1 MSTTGGT
8 PVDRR
13 EREVSPEAAPLA
25 AVVSELDL
33 ETVTME
39 ELEALAGTVGGI
51 PLEMSFSRSPS
62 SALTATPSSSRSASS
77 SRSPSLSVTPRVD
90 EAQIRG
96 GALGHQ
102 FALLEA
108 AVREKDAMLANI
120 GKQHLLE
127 LKVLQD
133 QVRALMRERGEL
145 ESRIDSADRRHAAAL
160 RAERRKA
167 DAAVGALR
175 EQLAALEERAP
186 VVASRM
192 ALSTADIATL
202 RVPTDAQY
210 AKLSR
215 TPASRRSIKAQLAVK
230 VYELTEAIRAD
241 AVAADTRLHAL
252 DDTVESAKANV
263 VRLTRERD
271 ALTTKVAH
279 LESELAATSSMAAKD
294 AALLSSRLSVAREE
308 LAAVKE
314 ASAAALSARSEL
326 DTARSQSARYRA
338 QIEDLTARL
347 RAEEGARAQAA
358 AKAGTLES
366 ENKVLSS
373 SLAHVKDELASLRQ
387 SSGEAGA
394 ALQTALS
401 QNAALKADQDRL
413 YAKFLEFKS
422 HSDTLSDGRLAE
434 LVGLFQRNTAATHA
448 SVTDA
453 TSSAYERE
461 LSLLRE
467 ARAEAADQVRY
478 LKTKLEAAEA
488 AHTTLLG
495 EYQSLQLSITSSAA
509 QQASEVT
516 TKTIELERLQV
527 AHKALTEAHARLGIQ
542 HDALLQK
549 LDIVRAEYASL
560 TESSASTP
568 WKM

>member
-1 MSTTGGT
+1 MKMPTNRGTNKRHSKVLNAAGATFGVGAHPAQLLRLTYTASTDNSSTCRTTLPRATAAIADMSTTGGT

-263 VRLTRERD
+263 VRLTRAMR
-271 ALTTKVAH
+271 
-279 LESELAATSSMAAKD
+279 SPPRSPI
-294 AALLSSRLSVAREE
+294 SSRSWPRRRRWRP
-308 LAAVKE
+308 KMPHF
-314 ASAAALSARSEL
+314 SRRGSRSPARSW
-326 DTARSQSARYRA
+326 
-338 QIEDLTARL
+338 
-347 RAEEGARAQAA
+347 
-358 AKAGTLES
+358 
-366 ENKVLSS
+366 
-373 SLAHVKDELASLRQ
+373 
-387 SSGEAGA
+387 
-394 ALQTALS
+394 
-401 QNAALKADQDRL
+401 
-413 YAKFLEFKS
+413 
-422 HSDTLSDGRLAE
+422 
-434 LVGLFQRNTAATHA
+434 
-448 SVTDA
+448 
-453 TSSAYERE
+453 
-461 LSLLRE
+461 
-467 ARAEAADQVRY
+467 
-478 LKTKLEAAEA
+478 
-488 AHTTLLG
+488 
-495 EYQSLQLSITSSAA
+495 QL
-509 QQASEVT
+509 
-516 TKTIELERLQV
+516 
-527 AHKALTEAHARLGIQ
+527 
-542 HDALLQK
+542 
-549 LDIVRAEYASL
+549 
-560 TESSASTP
+560 
-568 WKM
+568 